1 MGDPVKSVGIMQFSV
16 VVILSLLTLLWRKQ
30 MNDVKYLNM
39 TPFVEVSKIDVVV
52 ENKKSDN

>member
-1 MGDPVKSVGIMQFSV
+1 MQLSV
-16 VVILSLLTLLWRKQ
+16 VVIFSLLTLLWRKQ
-30 MNDVKYLNM
+30 MSDVKYLVM